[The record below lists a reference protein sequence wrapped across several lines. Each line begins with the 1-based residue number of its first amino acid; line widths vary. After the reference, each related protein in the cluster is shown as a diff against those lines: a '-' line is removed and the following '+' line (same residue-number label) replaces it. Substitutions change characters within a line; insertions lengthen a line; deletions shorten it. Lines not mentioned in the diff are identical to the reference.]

1 MASSAHSTQRCRLW
15 YLAGLMTLTLFLP
28 SIPLPTYALEDP
40 VSPRQ
45 PPVTIVIKGGAGTIK
60 ADRVW
65 NEGANL
71 CWESRGVRNCT
82 LRRWVSY
89 IQYTGVPDP
98 IKPTKANLLQVEGAS
113 LRQSNSGLRFVGQ
126 VRNGSAKRWSHV
138 TLVVRFLDRKN
149 KLVGHDE
156 VRIVP
161 NILQPNERVTF
172 DHDVPP
178 EKRTLYIESDAS
190 RGSFKRH
197 YSLTGI
203 P

>member
-28 SIPLPTYALEDP
+28 GNPLPTYALEDP
-40 VSPRQ
+40 VGPRQ
-45 PPVTIVIKGGAGTIK
+45 PPVTIVIKGGAGTIR

-82 LRRWVSY
+82 PRRWVSY

-98 IKPTKANLLQVEGAS
+98 IGRTKASLLRVEGAS

-126 VRNGSAKRWSHV
+126 VRNGSAKRWSQV
-138 TLVVRFLDRKN
+138 ILVVQFFDGKN
-149 KLVGHDE
+149 KLVGRDE
-156 VRIVP
+156 VQIVP
-161 NILQPNERVTF
+161 HILQPKEKAAF
-172 DHDVPP
+172 DHDVPS
-178 EKRTLYIESDAS
+178 EKRTLYIESDSS